1 MDAARAAGIGVEEK
15 PGESSVWFS
24 ADIEDRPHVSYS
36 FVLENLPP
44 APDIDMVEE
53 AVESL
58 DGVECRVVH
67 PRQSAW
73 VTATVDTRPEVIV
86 DKFAELGIKA
96 SLTDAS
102 MLRYAAAVESAE
114 HYVRR
119 KATGDVPV
127 QLRRRR
133 RSAQRSLDRA
143 RQAGFGPRAR
153 REEAQRKNQ
162 SKDPVKRD
170 KNCLL
175 YTSPSPRD

>member
-1 MDAARAAGIGVEEK
+1 M
-15 PGESSVWFS
+15 
-24 ADIEDRPHVSYS
+24 
-36 FVLENLPP
+36 
-44 APDIDMVEE
+44 
-53 AVESL
+53 ESL

-86 DKFAELGIKA
+86 DKFAELGIEA

-153 REEAQRKNQ
+153 REEAQRKDQ
-162 SKDPVKRD
+162 SKDLVKRD
-170 KNCLL
+170 KKDDVL
-175 YTSPSPRD
+175 YTARDLITLGTHVVGVGAHAAGAGAGLL